1 MITELS
7 VEALPFIC
15 RVTSGYK
22 DSCPVKSI
30 ILTSPP
36 AIFKNGL
43 TVSNT
48 SSIPSSVKSGAPGIT
63 YSITAIS
70 GICSFK
76 ALSMP
81 IVIVVVDDGQ
91 EPQAPSNSSLT
102 IGPSIPTSFTLPPS
116 FIKYGLTSSST
127 FSTFSVVRTNVPFA
141 FLLYVNIEGSP
152 MYS

>member
-1 MITELS
+1 ML
-7 VEALPFIC
+7 VYEALPFIC

-22 DSCPVKSI
+22 DSYPVKSI
-30 ILTSPP
+30 NLTSPP
-36 AIFKNGL
+36 ATFKNGL

-48 SSIPSSVKSGAPGIT
+48 SSIPPLVKSFVNGIT

-70 GICSFK
+70 GIRSLR

-81 IVIVVVDDGQ
+81 WVIVIVDDEQ